1 MKVGRRLAM
10 KVLNASRLVLGYPD
24 PGPDATVTEPA
35 DLAMLAELR
44 TVVGTATRH
53 FDAFDYT
60 SALEV
65 TERFF
70 WQFCDDY
77 LELVK
82 ERAYGSAGQDGADSA
97 RLALTQALNVL
108 LRLLAPIL
116 PFVTEEVW
124 SWWQSGSIHTSAWPT
139 AEDLGS
145 VDGDPRVLADVAAAL
160 IAIRGAKSNAKVS
173 MKTEISH
180 AKFSAPEETLRRI
193 QAVEADLRAV
203 GRITGDIAWQ
213 DSPGELRVDVTLAT
227 TEQ

>member
-1 MKVGRRLAM
+1 M
-10 KVLNASRLVLGYPD
+10 KVLNASRLILGYPD
-24 PGPDATVTEPA
+24 PGPDARVTEAA

-44 TVVGTATRH
+44 TVVSTATQH
-53 FDAFDYT
+53 FAAFDYT

-82 ERAYGSAGQDGADSA
+82 ERAYGSAGEAGADSA
-97 RLALTQALNVL
+97 RLALTRALNVL

-124 SWWQSGSIHTSAWPT
+124 SWWQSGSIHTTTWPT
-139 AEDLGS
+139 VEELDPR
-145 VDGDPRVLADVAAAL
+145 DGDPQVLADVAAAL

-173 MKTEISH
+173 MKTEITH
-180 AKFSAPEETLRRI
+180 AAFTGPRPTLARI
-193 QAVEADLRAV
+193 QSVEADLRAV
-203 GRITGDIAWQ
+203 GRITGTVAWFEGEDKLTIAV
-213 DSPGELRVDVTLAT
+213 ELADPA
-227 TEQ
+227 